1 MRLVKKTVNQDD
13 VSACHLFYA
22 DGKANPGTDLIFFD
36 FSRRRRPAD
45 LAVRGW
51 RGGTGRA
58 VGAQRGAGQAPDPRP
73 RPIVLYVHDLAR
85 AADVLT
91 EVMNVHR
98 LRDYVA
104 PDAAAQVHVFGMG
117 EGGPAAEL
125 HVIGA

>member
-1 MRLVKKTVNQDD
+1 
-13 VSACHLFYA
+13 
-22 DGKANPGTDLIFFD
+22 
-36 FSRRRRPAD
+36 
-45 LAVRGW
+45 
-51 RGGTGRA
+51 
-58 VGAQRGAGQAPDPRP
+58 
-73 RPIVLYVHDLAR
+73 VLYVHDLAR

-91 EVMNVHR
+91 EVMNVRR

>member
-1 MRLVKKTVNQDD
+1 M
-13 VSACHLFYA
+13 A
-22 DGKANPGTDLIFFD
+22 
-36 FSRRRRPAD
+36 
-45 LAVRGW
+45 GW
-51 RGGTGRA
+51 
-58 VGAQRGAGQAPDPRP
+58 DRP
-73 RPIVLYVHDLAR
+73 RRGSAARCRPSTRSAASADRAQLHDLAR

-91 EVMNVHR
+91 EVMNMRR